1 MRAADLFSGAARRL
15 FPKGARPSALSQ
27 IHQWAGCAGMLLLA
41 YLGGRAAGPIPALA
55 CGLAAAAMAAAATA
69 GALSHGIRG
78 EGSSVVASC
87 GLGKRRRETSK
98 PAGAVRSV
106 RIISMPILG
115 RFGARRLEVA
125 FEDGVLWT
133 MGPATGAEAAAAQIE
148 EARRLSLGADAAC
161 PGQERLAAPAR
172 RLVRAVPASKRRP

>member
-15 FPKGARPSALSQ
+15 FPEGARPSALSQ

-41 YLGGRAAGPIPALA
+41 YLGGRAAGPVPALA

-125 FEDGVLWT
+125 FEDGTLWT

-148 EARRLSLGADAAC
+148 EARRLALCAETAEFGF
-161 PGQERLAAPAR
+161 ERLAAPGPRSANELLAKPR
-172 RLVRAVPASKRRP
+172 RI